1 VFSGRRVR
9 LTTSIG
15 IAPISV
21 ERVQTA
27 EELLVEG
34 DVAMYAAK
42 EAGRDRARVY
52 QAPDAPW
59 EPTEASLSWSD
70 RIRAALEEDRLTLYA
85 QPIVELRGGTV
96 SQYELLLRMIDED
109 GKLLPPNA
117 FLPSAERSGL
127 IEDLDAWVTTQAIHL
142 IDREA
147 RAGRDLRLEVNLSG
161 RTLGSSQLTG
171 AIEAHLAETSID
183 PASLIFDV
191 TETAA
196 VVNME
201 EAKEFASTLAGLGC
215 RFALD
220 DFGAGFGSFYYLK
233 YLPLDYLKI
242 DGDFIA
248 HLVRNPTDQ
257 AVVKAIVELAR
268 QLDMATIAE
277 FVGDE
282 RTIALLRDYGVDHV
296 QGYHVGRPQPVDELW
311 TDVDRDRIAPVPGG

>member
-1 VFSGRRVR
+1 
-9 LTTSIG
+9 G

-161 RTLGSSQLTG
+161 RTRRSSQLTG

-183 PASLIFDV
+183 PASL
-191 TETAA
+191 
-196 VVNME
+196 
-201 EAKEFASTLAGLGC
+201 
-215 RFALD
+215 
-220 DFGAGFGSFYYLK
+220 
-233 YLPLDYLKI
+233 
-242 DGDFIA
+242 
-248 HLVRNPTDQ
+248 
-257 AVVKAIVELAR
+257 
-268 QLDMATIAE
+268 
-277 FVGDE
+277 
-282 RTIALLRDYGVDHV
+282 
-296 QGYHVGRPQPVDELW
+296 
-311 TDVDRDRIAPVPGG
+311 